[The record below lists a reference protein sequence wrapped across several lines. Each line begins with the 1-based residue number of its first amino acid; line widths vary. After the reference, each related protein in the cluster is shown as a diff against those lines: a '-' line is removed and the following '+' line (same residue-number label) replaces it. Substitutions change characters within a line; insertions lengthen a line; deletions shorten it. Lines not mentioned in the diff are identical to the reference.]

1 MFRPIGTTGV
11 WVPWS
16 KYKEGVQE
24 NAVRSNYDDND
35 KYFVHRAYH
44 EGDLIPGKF
53 AILERKSYV
62 SYDGK
67 EYIKDNCEV
76 SNFTVLRYNSYNLD
90 KDMT

>member
-1 MFRPIGTTGV
+1 
-11 WVPWS
+11 VPWS
-16 KYKEGVQE
+16 KYKEGVPE

-76 SNFTVLRYNSYNLD
+76 SNFT
-90 KDMT
+90 T